1 MQDNALYCGDCLQWM
16 RRWEEGGIDLVYL
29 DPPFRTQAHYL
40 TSERVASQCVAS
52 RCVASRRS
60 ASRRSAS
67 RRSEQ
72 PPRRPAF
79 HDLWRW
85 DEAARLRLRHLLDRR
100 DDASRRAVEGLHTML
115 GESALTSYL
124 TYLAERLEETRRLL
138 SPTGSLYLH
147 CDPRVSHY
155 LKVLLDAMF
164 GQENFRNEI
173 VWHYQTGGASK
184 SCFAKKH
191 DILLFYS
198 KTSRYRFYASAVPF
212 ARTEKAL
219 LRARHGRGARI
230 ECTNRTKLPMD
241 VWSDIAALN
250 PMSKERVGYPTQ
262 KPLALL
268 TRIVRAS
275 SREGDVVLD
284 PFCGCGTT
292 LQAAR
297 DAGRRWIGIDASRV
311 AIETMR
317 EHRFKDWGMP
327 VFSSEDL

>member
-1 MQDNALYCGDCLQWM
+1 MQANALYCGDCLQWM
-16 RRWEEGGIDLVYL
+16 QRWDEEGIDLVYL
-29 DPPFRTQAHYL
+29 DPPFCTQTRYFSSHDDAL
-40 TSERVASQCVAS
+40 
-52 RCVASRRS
+52 
-60 ASRRSAS
+60 
-67 RRSEQ
+67 
-72 PPRRPAF
+72 RPAF
-79 HDLWRW
+79 RDVWRW
-85 DEAARLRLRHLLDRR
+85 DEAARSRLQNLLTSK
-100 DDASRRAVEGLHTML
+100 DASLRRAVEGLHRIL
-115 GESALTSYL
+115 GDVALTSYL
-124 TYLAERLEETRRLL
+124 TYLAERLVEAQRLL
-138 SPTGSLYLH
+138 RRTGSLYLH
-147 CDPRVSHY
+147 CDPGVSHY
-155 LKVLLDAMF
+155 LKVLLDALF

-184 SCFAKKH
+184 ARFAKKH

-198 KTSRYRFYASAVPF
+198 KTRDYRFDASSVPF

-219 LRARHGRGARI
+219 LRARHRRGARI
-230 ECTNRTKLPMD
+230 ECTNTTKLPMD

-275 SREGDVVLD
+275 SRAGDVVLD

-317 EHRFKDWGMP
+317 EHRFKDWEMP
-327 VFSSEDL
+327 VFSSECSVG